1 MIRPGTVVTGQVSL
15 DSPIAIVKVTFFYT
29 EPLTTRMYVDLRKFA
44 LMLETDSEDWRHP
57 LAPDIV
63 GDEWSSVVKCKFP
76 RIPHR

>member
-57 LAPDIV
+57 LLSWRRTLSEMSGAL
-63 GDEWSSVVKCKFP
+63 
-76 RIPHR
+76 